1 MRLDFGMREYTG
13 WMNRLGKCIAAGA
26 MPVRGD
32 VVRCSEGIDLIA
44 GGGNDYSGLVSEL
57 PEKAATMAGEMTIA
71 TKVRPI
77 RRSCIG
83 VAPWWGSSEL
93 FHSLMMPEVT

>member
-1 MRLDFGMREYTG
+1 MVLPGLGFASELPQWNLRRVEWCLPEDF
-13 WMNRLGKCIAAGA
+13 A
-26 MPVRGD
+26 
-32 VVRCSEGIDLIA
+32 RCV
-44 GGGNDYSGLVSEL
+44 GGDYSGLVSED

-83 VAPWWGSSEL
+83 VAPLWGSSEL
-93 FHSLMMPEVT
+93 FHSFIMRQVT